1 MVIFILSIILLW
13 ICIIKLISLL
23 ADCCVNIYF
32 HLDGNLYIRCQ
43 FICIPNSVIECSE
56 ILHSR
61 SFTNIT
67 SISGWGSNMRGII
80 THRYIS
86 ENGWCIAIICIR
98 VDPIANNKAVNTK
111 TSPSTSCT
119 VILTNAGSNS
129 SAYWIL
135 HIYCINH
142 GSAIT
147 IFEGVGIAVSSV
159 TEFLLLTLGL
169 SVADARP
176 RRPIGKLWFACR
188 GDTTR
193 RRVLCLQD
201 AWRIQCQNGQLQ
213 RLRRWQTLR
222 MKAMMLSSHAL
233 IAGWWFLGCL
243 VWRVKFT
250 AFMVG
255 RKSAATRTKPFS
267 HDLYII
273 CGKNSDSGGEEI
285 CRITIEKI
293 MAGMIPTHA
302 KKIVIVGEE
311 ICRNTIEK
319 IMVRIFSYARKKK

>member
-1 MVIFILSIILLW
+1 MVIFILSIIILLW

-98 VDPIANNKAVNTK
+98 VDPIATTK
-111 TSPSTSCT
+111 Q
-119 VILTNAGSNS
+119 LTQRQVPRHPAPWYS

-213 RLRRWQTLR
+213 RLRRWQTL
-222 MKAMMLSSHAL
+222 AL

-273 CGKNSDSGGEEI
+273 CGK
-285 CRITIEKI
+285 K
-293 MAGMIPTHA
+293 
-302 KKIVIVGEE
+302 
-311 ICRNTIEK
+311 
-319 IMVRIFSYARKKK
+319 